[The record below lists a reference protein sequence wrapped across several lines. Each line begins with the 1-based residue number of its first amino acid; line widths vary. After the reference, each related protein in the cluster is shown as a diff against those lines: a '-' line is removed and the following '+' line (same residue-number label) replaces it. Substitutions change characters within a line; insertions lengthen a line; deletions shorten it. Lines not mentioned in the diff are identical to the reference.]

1 MNSVETEKHLQ
12 DEKPVLVIGYGNIL
26 RRDDG
31 VGWAAARRLADQLP
45 DDFASVM
52 TVQQLLP
59 ELAEAVS
66 HAKLVIFIDADAEL
80 SGGAFARR
88 DLESARDHKKAIGHH
103 QTPEGILRLAG
114 HLYGH
119 APRALLYSIG
129 GTDFSFG
136 CALSRPVQVALRE
149 VVHEIVDAVVD
160 YLPHRE

>member
-1 MNSVETEKHLQ
+1 MNSVEIEKHTQ
-12 DEKPVLVIGYGNIL
+12 ADKPVLVIGYGNIL

-45 DDFASVM
+45 DEIASVM

-59 ELAEAVS
+59 ELAEPVS
-66 HAKLVIFIDADAEL
+66 HAKLVIFIDADAQL

-88 DLESARDHKKAIGHH
+88 DVESVIQRGKAIGHH
-103 QTPEGILRLAG
+103 QTPEGILRLADN
-114 HLYGH
+114 LYGH
-119 APRALLYSIG
+119 SPRAVLYSIG

-136 CALSRPVQVALRE
+136 CALSPSVQVALRK

-160 YLPHRE
+160 YLPH